1 MTIRVETS
9 GGLDTGGSPENTMA
23 GSVRFQVSLA
33 RLEQLHRSAV
43 HLISGRLTP
52 DCPSFGKQIHE
63 MDAGGLIREIREFH
77 ANREDFILYDM
88 PIKEIVFRTLLARGN
103 QPMALSE
110 LHRELTGRWSNA
122 LRPISIEESLLR
134 RVLETDT
141 YYGFAQ
147 V

>member
-1 MTIRVETS
+1 MTIRVDTS
-9 GGLDTGGSPENTMA
+9 GGPETGGSPDDASA
-23 GSVRFQVSLA
+23 GSGRFQISMA
-33 RLEQLHRSAV
+33 RLELLNRSAV

-52 DCPSFGKQIHE
+52 VCPSFGKPVHE
-63 MDAGGLIREIREFH
+63 LDAGALVREIQEFH
-77 ANREDFILYDM
+77 ADADDFIRYDM
-88 PIKEIVFRTLLARGN
+88 PIKEIVFRTLLAQGN
-103 QPMALSE
+103 RPMALSV

-141 YYGFAQ
+141 YYGFAR

>member
-9 GGLDTGGSPENTMA
+9 GGLDTGESPDEMMA
-23 GSVRFQVSLA
+23 GVVRFQVSLA

-63 MDAGGLIREIREFH
+63 MDAGELIREIQEFH
-77 ANREDFILYDM
+77 EDAEDFIVYNM

-103 QPMALSE
+103 QAMPLSD

>member
-1 MTIRVETS
+1 MTIA
-9 GGLDTGGSPENTMA
+9 GLDTGGYADDTSA
-23 GSVRFQVSLA
+23 GSARFQVSVT
-33 RLEQLHRSAV
+33 RLEQLHRSAI

-52 DCPSFGKQIHE
+52 ACPSFGKQVHE
-63 MDAGGLIREIREFH
+63 LDAGELIREIQEFH
-77 ANREDFILYDM
+77 ADADDFILYDM
-88 PIKEIVFRTLLARGN
+88 PIKEIVFRTLLSRGN
-103 QPMALSE
+103 QPMSLSD

>member
-1 MTIRVETS
+1 MTIRVDSS
-9 GGLDTGGSPENTMA
+9 GGPDTGGSHNDTTA
-23 GSVRFQVSLA
+23 GNARFQISLA

-52 DCPSFGKQIHE
+52 ACPSFGKQVNE
-63 MDAGGLIREIREFH
+63 LDAGELVREIQEFH
-77 ANREDFILYDM
+77 ADADDYILYDM
-88 PIKEIVFRTLLARGN
+88 PIKEIVFRTLLAQGN
-103 QPMALSE
+103 QPMALSD

>member
-1 MTIRVETS
+1 MTIA
-9 GGLDTGGSPENTMA
+9 GLDTGESPDEMMA
-23 GSVRFQVSLA
+23 GVVRFQVSLA

-63 MDAGGLIREIREFH
+63 MDAGELIREIQEFH
-77 ANREDFILYDM
+77 EDAEDFIVYNM

-103 QPMALSE
+103 QAMPLSD

>member
-1 MTIRVETS
+1 MTFRVETS
-9 GGLDTGGSPENTMA
+9 GGLDAGGSPDYSSV
-23 GSVRFQVSLA
+23 GSGRFQISMA
-33 RLEQLHRSAV
+33 RLEQLNRSAV

-52 DCPSFGKQIHE
+52 SCPSHGKPVHE
-63 MDAGGLIREIREFH
+63 LEPGELIREIQEFH
-77 ANREDFILYDM
+77 ADEDDFIRFDM
-88 PIKEIVFRTLLARGN
+88 PIKEIVFRTLLTQGN
-103 QPMALSE
+103 HAMALSD

-122 LRPISIEESLLR
+122 LRPISIDESLLR

>member
-1 MTIRVETS
+1 MTIRVDSS
-9 GGLDTGGSPENTMA
+9 GGLETGGSPAAESS
-23 GSVRFQVSLA
+23 GSARFQISLA
-33 RLEQLHRSAV
+33 RLDQLHRSAV

-52 DCPSFGKQIHE
+52 ACPSFGKQIHE
-63 MDAGGLIREIREFH
+63 LETGELIREIQEFH
-77 ANREDFILYDM
+77 ADADDFILYDM
-88 PIKEIVFRTLLARGN
+88 PIKEIVFRTLLAQGN
-103 QPMALSE
+103 QPMALSD

>member
-1 MTIRVETS
+1 MTIA
-9 GGLDTGGSPENTMA
+9 GLDTGGSYDDASA
-23 GSVRFQVSLA
+23 GGGRFQISLA
-33 RLEQLHRSAV
+33 RMEQLNRSAV

-52 DCPSFGKQIHE
+52 ACPSFGMPLHGLE
-63 MDAGGLIREIREFH
+63 VGDLIREIQEFH
-77 ANREDFILYDM
+77 EDTEDFIRYDM
-88 PIKEIVFRTLLARGN
+88 PIKEIVFRTLLAQGN
-103 QPMALSE
+103 RPMALSD

-141 YYGFAQ
+141 YYGFAR

>member
-1 MTIRVETS
+1 MTIA
-9 GGLDTGGSPENTMA
+9 GLETGGSSGDTSV
-23 GSVRFQVSLA
+23 GSGRIQISLA
-33 RLEQLHRSAV
+33 RLEQLNRSAV

-52 DCPSFGKQIHE
+52 ACPSWGKPLHE
-63 MDAGGLIREIREFH
+63 LDSGDLIREIQEFH
-77 ANREDFILYDM
+77 GDEDDYIRYDM
-88 PIKEIVFRTLLARGN
+88 PIKEIVFRTLLTQGN
-103 QPMALSE
+103 QPMSLSD

-122 LRPISIEESLLR
+122 LRPISIEDSLLR